1 MAEASQQMR
10 GNPVSY
16 WVAVL
21 VFFTA
26 VIYFLGLDAR
36 YLSGGVEMRNAGIAA
51 ELTISHQWA
60 VPRLNGDYCTDAPPL
75 FHWIGG
81 AVMRTLGRNPFAAKL
96 PAALFGFCAVL
107 GVFAF
112 GRRLKFSLAAS
123 FIGAAAL
130 AASFRFFEASRAC
143 DSTTMSAAL
152 ALWALYGFYS
162 MVQAERLRYRMR
174 WFLFYAAMMSLLG
187 LGFGL
192 NGLLLGA
199 GIPLVWLLVCNLVCG
214 KYRKPVWYG
223 AIGGGLFL
231 ALLMALAW
239 LLSVAQI
246 GDDAVAGWRGF
257 FSLRHVETLNV
268 RGIIG
273 FFSPWGVLVLLG
285 LIFGLQ
291 AINRNPGAGER
302 YFLVL
307 ALFLVPLILGMPV
320 TAYAGAG
327 LLVATGI
334 GLFMEQI
341 DVRQFAASR
350 PLRITGKILGWL
362 VILCVPGVMLAAI
375 ITSPYA
381 VGLFEW
387 FILLG
392 PLCFVTAIVCW
403 LRKSPRSHGIA
414 MLAAVAGILL
424 AFDTCVTPFANS
436 RDSLRDVFRSAE
448 ANLRTV
454 KNSELYFYRVF
465 SDEVRGAALYYLG
478 RRVPILDREEEL
490 KGLERMQAQAFI
502 LSGNKESGFEGIGM
516 PRKLRMDGAVVE
528 LGLYQL
534 AKVKYNYAGGL

>member
-10 GNPVSY
+10 GNPVFY

-21 VFFTA
+21 VFFTV
-26 VIYFLGLDAR
+26 VIYFFGLDAR

-51 ELTISHQWA
+51 ELTISRQWA
-60 VPRLNGDYCTDAPPL
+60 VPRLNGDYCIDAPPL

-81 AVMRTLGRNPFAAKL
+81 AAMKTLGRNPFAAKL
-96 PAALFGFCAVL
+96 PAAFFGFCAVL
-107 GVFAF
+107 GVFAL
-112 GRRLKFSLAAS
+112 GRRLHFSLAAS
-123 FIGAAAL
+123 FVGAVAL
-130 AASFRFFEASRAC
+130 ASSFRFFEASRSC
-143 DSTTMSAAL
+143 DSVTMSAAL
-152 ALWALYGFYS
+152 VLWAIYGFYS

-174 WFLFYAAMMSLLG
+174 WFLFYAVMMSLLG
-187 LGFGL
+187 LGFGFV
-192 NGLLLGA
+192 GLLLGA
-199 GIPLVWLLVCNLVCG
+199 GIPLVWLSVSNLVCG
-214 KYRKPVWYG
+214 KYGKPVWYG
-223 AIGGGLFL
+223 AIGGGIFL
-231 ALLMALAW
+231 ALLGAQVW
-239 LLSVAQI
+239 LLSVVQI
-246 GDDAVAGWRGF
+246 GDDVLPGWREF
-257 FSLRHVETLNV
+257 FRLRHVETLNL
-268 RGIIG
+268 RGIIS
-273 FFSPWGVLVLLG
+273 FFSPWGVLALLG

-291 AINRNPGAGER
+291 AINRNPREGDR
-302 YFLVL
+302 YFLILTLLV
-307 ALFLVPLILGMPV
+307 VPLIFAMPL
-320 TAYAGAG
+320 TAYVGAG
-327 LLVATGI
+327 LLVAAGV
-334 GLFMEQI
+334 GLFTEQI

-424 AFDTCVTPFANS
+424 AFDTCVTPFANGTF
-436 RDSLRDVFRSAE
+436 SLRDVFRSAE
-448 ANLRTV
+448 TNLKTV
-454 KNSELYFYRVF
+454 KHSELYFYRVF

-478 RRVPILDREEEL
+478 CRVPILDREEEL
-490 KGLERMQAQAFI
+490 KGLERRQAQTFI
-502 LSGNKESGFEGIGM
+502 LAGNKESGFEKIGM
-516 PRKLRMDGAVVE
+516 PRQFRMDGAVVE